1 MTKNVVKKEETVLNE
16 ALVTLFAKLDEAID
30 DVENGRILSEEEL
43 WEELE
48 LA

>member
-1 MTKNVVKKEETVLNE
+1 MNVVKKEETVLNE

>member
-30 DVENGRILSEEEL
+30 DVENGSILSEEEL